1 MRPILSASR
10 ILAFALVPLTAAGV
24 LLTRSGTTV
33 HAQGSAPAAAP
44 ETVTCESGAA
54 QWLSAPRSLELSQGV
69 QFGQDDAVLKTQAA
83 VALLDKDQNLVSAK
97 AQGPVHLYDT
107 QDDLTGQH
115 GSVDFTR
122 HLATL
127 RDSIVLVVKPGKREA
142 NAGGSSLRKQFKDPA
157 TLTCQMMTYDYR
169 FKIGHIPG
177 PLTVTQVIQT
187 KEDGVQTRTLTADA
201 GLYNGK
207 AETIQLVGDIK
218 ITNSDGSK
226 VQGDTRQ
233 LGKPVSLYI
242 KEGSEALSVPF
253 KTIGV
258 FPVKPQAQ
266 NGKDDASQD
275 DEPDLTL
282 PVPPPHTPG
291 PGEAPAAPQTTPV
304 PAPAAPL
311 NQTPPSPTPPSKAP
325 LSQTPASPAQVQT
338 PPAQTPP
345 AAAAPAGN
353 P

>member
-1 MRPILSASR
+1 MPNTRWIAR
-10 ILAFALVPLTAAGV
+10 LTALTLLPAAAAGLFLSHSDAV
-24 LLTRSGTTV
+24 L
-33 HAQGSAPAAAP
+33 HAQSSAPAAAP
-44 ETVTCESGAA
+44 ETVSYQSGSS
-54 QWLSAPRSLELSQGV
+54 QYLSAPHTLELSQGV
-69 QFGQDDAVLKTQAA
+69 QFGQDDAVLKTDTA
-83 VALLDKDQNLVSAK
+83 VTLFDKDNNVISAK

-115 GSVDFTR
+115 GSVDFTK

-142 NAGGSSLRKQFKDPA
+142 SAGGSSLRRQFKDPA

-169 FKIGHIPG
+169 FKIGRIPG

-187 KEDGVQTRTLTADA
+187 KEDGLQTRTLTADA

-233 LGKPVSLYI
+233 LGLPVSLYI
-242 KEGSEALSVPF
+242 KEGAELLSVPF

-258 FPVKPQAQ
+258 FPVKPQAK
-266 NGKDDASQD
+266 NGKDDTNTD

-282 PVPPPHTPG
+282 PVPPPHIPTSADKPTASTQA
-291 PGEAPAAPQTTPV
+291 PIQAPPSQTLPAAPPAVTTP
-304 PAPAAPL
+304 PA
-311 NQTPPSPTPPSKAP
+311 
-325 LSQTPASPAQVQT
+325 
-338 PPAQTPP
+338 PAQTPP
-345 AAAAPAGN
+345 AAAAPTTAAPAGK